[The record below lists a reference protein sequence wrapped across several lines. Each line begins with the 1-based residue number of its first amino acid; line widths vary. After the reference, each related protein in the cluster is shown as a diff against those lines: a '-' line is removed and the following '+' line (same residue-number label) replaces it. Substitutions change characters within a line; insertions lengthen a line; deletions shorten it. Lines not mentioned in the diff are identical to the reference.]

1 MREKLVKAIDERYG
15 SIENL
20 IDAMRECQDTVY
32 VNLAHDIDE
41 GIYEVEKAIE
51 KVILYHE
58 DNYYNNKANEK
69 ANEQKRIHR
78 QTCLTK

>member
-58 DNYYNNKANEK
+58 DNYYNKNQSK
-69 ANEQKRIHR
+69 
-78 QTCLTK
+78 